1 MNKKQYIYLDNGEK
15 IYYEISNSVSD
26 KQNSIVVLCHGF
38 SSSMFSKTNCFLKTY
53 LEKFHI
59 PTIAF
64 DFFGHGKSSGKFED
78 LTISQCVYD
87 IQSILSFLRNEKGY
101 KKIGIIG
108 SSFGGLT
115 SLIAASLIE
124 DVVCALGLIA
134 PITDPKNATKIIAHH
149 LGINLDEWMND
160 EIPYD
165 ENKRLKYSF
174 YQDAYSIRYSL
185 DNIKVP
191 LLIAHGTNDYVV
203 PVTESERIF
212 WTKDNCFLLSVRNI
226 EHGFQDTPEYRSLL
240 MLVASFV
247 VEKL

>member
-1 MNKKQYIYLDNGEK
+1 MNNKQYIYLNNGEK
-15 IYYEISNSVSD
+15 IHYEISNCGNE
-26 KQNSIVVLCHGF
+26 KKNSIVVLCHGF

-53 LEKFHI
+53 LGKFHI

-78 LTISQCVYD
+78 LTISKCVYD
-87 IQSILSFLRNEKGY
+87 IQSVVSFLKNEKGY

-115 SLIAASLIE
+115 SLIAASLIK
-124 DVVCALGLIA
+124 DIICVLGLIA
-134 PITDPKNATKIIAHH
+134 PITNPKNATKIIARH
-149 LGINLDEWMND
+149 LGTNLDEWINN
-160 EIPYD
+160 EIPCD
-165 ENKRLKYSF
+165 ENKRLKHSF
-174 YQDAYSIRYSL
+174 CQDAHSIHYDL

-226 EHGFQDTPEYRSLL
+226 EHGFQDTPEYHSLL
-240 MLVASFV
+240 ILVASFV
-247 VEKL
+247 IEKL